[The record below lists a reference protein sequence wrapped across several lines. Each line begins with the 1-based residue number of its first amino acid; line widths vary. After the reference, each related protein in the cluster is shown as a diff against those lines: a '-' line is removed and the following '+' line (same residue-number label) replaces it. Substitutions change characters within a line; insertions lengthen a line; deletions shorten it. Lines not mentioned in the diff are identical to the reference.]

1 MIRACI
7 FDLGGTIIDRYS
19 LSPLISL
26 HQAFK
31 RNKIDIPTSL
41 IAEDMGLRKVE
52 HIETI
57 LDKSN
62 VKPLWYRETSDIPKS
77 VMMNN
82 ILKEFNQQQSNAM
95 ISCKLIPETFDIMNY
110 LQLFYSAKIGIT
122 TGFNFEHTSQ
132 INRIFEDNDIHFDS
146 VVSSDCV
153 ERSRPYEDMIL
164 KNMNNLDIRNPKQII
179 KIDDTAIGIEEGN
192 NAGCHTVGVAR
203 WSINMNMYD
212 YNDTIDNLVD
222 FNEIQTKLKHS
233 RKCLD
238 NADYVID
245 TLDEL
250 PKVIMEINRKNE
262 PLKQYNNKSFSRQSF
277 GRQWRSDLRGGL

>member
-26 HQAFK
+26 RHAFK
-31 RNKIDIPTSL
+31 RNKVYIPTSL

-57 LDKSN
+57 LEKPN
-62 VKPLWYRETSDIPKS
+62 VKPIWYRETSDIPKS
-77 VMMNN
+77 VMIDN
-82 ILKEFNQQQSNAM
+82 ILKDFNQQQSKN
-95 ISCKLIPETFDIMNY
+95 IFSCKLIPETINIMNY
-110 LQLFYSAKIGIT
+110 LQRFYYAKIGIT
-122 TGFNFEHTSQ
+122 TGFNYEHTSQ
-132 INRIFEDNDIHFDS
+132 IDNIFQNHDIHFDS

-164 KNMNNLDIRNPKQII
+164 RNMSNLNIHNPKQII
-179 KIDDTAIGIEEGN
+179 KIDDTAIGIKEGKR
-192 NAGCHTVGVAR
+192 AGCHTVGVAR

-212 YNDTIDNLVD
+212 YNDKIENLVD

-245 TLDEL
+245 TLEDL
-250 PKVIMEINRKNE
+250 PRVITEINRKNE
-262 PLKQYNNKSFSRQSF
+262 PIYIYNNKSFP
-277 GRQWRSDLRGGL
+277 GNGGL